1 MPVGLLSI
9 EDLELEK
16 VSGGLMIEENS
27 DGSVS
32 RVIASKEEYGYISA
46 LGYQRGQELTAE
58 DVEVIRSRFDWF
70 GFRVRSHRML
80 MSKKSLPEKKSLPKS
95 NRNKGC
101 AELIVID

>member
-16 VSGGLMIEENS
+16 VSGGLVIEKNR

-46 LGYQRGQELTAE
+46 LGYRRGQELTAE
-58 DVEVIRSRFDWF
+58 DVEVIRSRFIKF
-70 GFRVRSHRML
+70 GFRVKGYEVL
-80 MSKKSLPEKKSLPKS
+80 FSKESLPKS
-95 NRNKGC
+95 NCNKGC
-101 AELIVID
+101 AELIVVN